1 MADSLSPEIIKDTIL
16 PTVLDMAE
24 DTIPNVRFN
33 VAKSLEI
40 LTPILKDDPITQ
52 SLTESKVKPA
62 LEKLQ
67 SDADMDVRW
76 FADKALLAGKKA
88 RDTIGKGDTN
98 FSVCT

>member
-1 MADSLSPEIIKDTIL
+1 MAGSLSPEIIKDTIL
-16 PTVLDMAE
+16 PTVLDMTE

-33 VAKSLEI
+33 VAKSLEV

-52 SLTESKVKPA
+52 SLMESKVKPA

-76 FADKALLAGKKA
+76 FADKALLAGKEA
-88 RDTIGKGDTN
+88 RDAIEKGDTK